1 MSLLNHV
8 VVSAVVVGCVLLPRQ
23 ELFWVE
29 QLVMNMYRQTY
40 IHTGRSNPNTGITLF
55 GSSEH
60 APHSKQKSTWGQS
73 GLVLIER
80 WLIYRGRQQCS
91 SAIVIWHC
99 GGWPVVYKTQNCN
112 ESEFS
117 VLVLCWEMEH
127 CSKWRRCSR
136 SLYFAV

>member
-1 MSLLNHV
+1 MEDEETLHSDALISQLAGVGWQRSTMSLLNHV

-60 APHSKQKSTWGQS
+60 APQSKQESTWGQS

-80 WLIYRGRQQCS
+80 WLIYRGRQQC
-91 SAIVIWHC
+91 
-99 GGWPVVYKTQNCN
+99 
-112 ESEFS
+112 
-117 VLVLCWEMEH
+117 
-127 CSKWRRCSR
+127 
-136 SLYFAV
+136 